1 MVTLDFIGA
10 VLGIIYILLEYRAS
24 IWLWIVSIIMPL
36 VDMMLY
42 FRAGLYADFGMAVY
56 YALAAIY
63 GFWMWKRKS
72 NNGDSTTIS
81 SQQDSHQN
89 RITFFPRRLILPT
102 TLCFLV
108 IWMAIYQLLIH
119 FTDSSVPIT
128 DSFTSALSI
137 VALWALAHKYAEQWL
152 LWIVVDAISSQQD
165 SHQNR
170 ITFFPR
176 RLVLPTIVVLLA
188 LWIAI
193 YEVLIHFTD
202 SSVPVTDSFTS
213 ALSIV
218 ALWALAHKYAEQ
230 WLLWIVVDAISSTL
244 YVYKGIPFKASL
256 YGLYVVIAIFGYR
269 RWRQM
274 AKENDNEFSQMQF

>member
-1 MVTLDFIGA
+1 MHYLDFIGA

-24 IWLWIVSIIMPL
+24 IWLWAVSIIMPL

-42 FRAGLYADFGMAVY
+42 YRAGLYADFGMAIY

-63 GFWMWKRKS
+63 GYAMWRWKKNE
-72 NNGDSTTIS
+72 NNINDNEGKLP
-81 SQQDSHQN
+81 
-89 RITFFPRRLILPT
+89 ITHFPRRLILPT

-119 FTDSSVPIT
+119 FTDSSVPI
-128 DSFTSALSI
+128 
-137 VALWALAHKYAEQWL
+137 
-152 LWIVVDAISSQQD
+152 
-165 SHQNR
+165 
-170 ITFFPR
+170 
-176 RLVLPTIVVLLA
+176 
-188 LWIAI
+188 
-193 YEVLIHFTD
+193 
-202 SSVPVTDSFTS
+202 TDSFTS

>member
-1 MVTLDFIGA
+1 MLYAEAPPNFMEQSDIKPKTENFQFSTSLVTLDFIGA

-102 TLCFLV
+102 
-108 IWMAIYQLLIH
+108 
-119 FTDSSVPIT
+119 
-128 DSFTSALSI
+128 
-137 VALWALAHKYAEQWL
+137 
-152 LWIVVDAISSQQD
+152 
-165 SHQNR
+165 
-170 ITFFPR
+170 
-176 RLVLPTIVVLLA
+176 IVVLLA
-188 LWIAI
+188 LWFAI

-202 SSVPVTDSFTS
+202 SSVPITDSFTS

-256 YGLYVVIAIFGYR
+256 YGLYVVIAVFGYR

-274 AKENDNEFSQMQF
+274 AKENDNESPLGSTKER

>member
-1 MVTLDFIGA
+1 MCKPKAESLLYAEAPPNFMEQSDIKPKTENFQFSTSLVTLDFIGA

-63 GFWMWKRKS
+63 GYAMWRWKKKGKVNVNDNGNFRKYDQNVQPDVAPAES
-72 NNGDSTTIS
+72 AENIGS
-81 SQQDSHQN
+81 SKKIN
-89 RITFFPRRLILPT
+89 EVNINENEGKL
-102 TLCFLV
+102 
-108 IWMAIYQLLIH
+108 
-119 FTDSSVPIT
+119 PIT
-128 DSFTSALSI
+128 
-137 VALWALAHKYAEQWL
+137 H
-152 LWIVVDAISSQQD
+152 
-165 SHQNR
+165 
-170 ITFFPR
+170 FPR

-188 LWIAI
+188 LWFAI

-202 SSVPVTDSFTS
+202 SSVPITDSFTS

-274 AKENDNEFSQMQF
+274 AKENDNDKR

>member
-1 MVTLDFIGA
+1 MEQSDIKPKTENFQFSTSLVTLDFIGA

-89 RITFFPRRLILPT
+89 RIVFFPRRLILPT

-119 FTDSSVPIT
+119 FTDSSVPI
-128 DSFTSALSI
+128 
-137 VALWALAHKYAEQWL
+137 
-152 LWIVVDAISSQQD
+152 
-165 SHQNR
+165 
-170 ITFFPR
+170 
-176 RLVLPTIVVLLA
+176 
-188 LWIAI
+188 
-193 YEVLIHFTD
+193 
-202 SSVPVTDSFTS
+202 TDSFTS

-274 AKENDNEFSQMQF
+274 AKENDNENVNDKR